1 MNDDKPLTGKTIL
14 ITRAEHQAG
23 DFVNLIIQRGGTPVV
38 FPTIQILPPDS
49 WDSCDRALQGLYMY
63 DGIIFTSSNGVDC
76 FFRRCTEKSIPKA
89 DLQSKQVFVVGE
101 KTKQATEKAGLSVA
115 MMPEKFTASDLSR
128 QLEQQDLHGKTFL
141 FPRGNLGSNVL
152 ADNLKLLGAGVDSV
166 IVYKT
171 EKPNTEHIDKIR
183 LLLEQ
188 KKIDVLSFTSS
199 STFNNFTALFS
210 KQEMETFCTTAR
222 IAVIGPVTAKTVES
236 FGLNVDII
244 PSVSTTSAL
253 VEAIEEFFQSNR

>member
-1 MNDDKPLTGKTIL
+1 MNHDKLLTGKTIL
-14 ITRAEHQAG
+14 VTRAAHQAS
-23 DFVNLIIQRGGTPVV
+23 DFVNLIMERGGTPVV
-38 FPTIQILPPDS
+38 FPTIQIFPPDS

-101 KTKQATEKAGLSVA
+101 KTKQAIEHVGFSVT

-171 EKPNTEHIDKIR
+171 EKPNTDNISRIR

-210 KQEMETFCTTAR
+210 KQEMETFCANTH

-244 PSVSTTSAL
+244 PSVSTTAAL
-253 VEAIEEFFQSNR
+253 VEAIEDFFQSNR

>member
-1 MNDDKPLTGKTIL
+1 
-14 ITRAEHQAG
+14 
-23 DFVNLIIQRGGTPVV
+23 
-38 FPTIQILPPDS
+38 
-49 WDSCDRALQGLYMY
+49 MY
-63 DGIIFTSSNGVDC
+63 DGIIFTSTNGVDY

-89 DLQSKQVFVVGE
+89 DLQSKQIFVVGK
-101 KTKQATEKAGLSVA
+101 KTKEAAEKAELAVT

-171 EKPNTEHIDKIR
+171 EKPDTGHISDIR
-183 LLLEQ
+183 SLLEQ

-199 STFNNFTALFS
+199 STFINFAALFS
-210 KQEMETFCTTAR
+210 KQEIESFCATAQ

-244 PSVSTTSAL
+244 PVISTTAAL
-253 VEAIEEFFQSNR
+253 VEAIENFFQSNR

>member
-1 MNDDKPLTGKTIL
+1 M
-14 ITRAEHQAG
+14 
-23 DFVNLIIQRGGTPVV
+23 F
-38 FPTIQILPPDS
+38 
-49 WDSCDRALQGLYMY
+49 
-63 DGIIFTSSNGVDC
+63 DGIIFTSINGVDF
-76 FFRRCTEKSIPKA
+76 FFRRCAEKSIPKK
-89 DLQSKQVFVVGE
+89 DFQSKQVFVVGE
-101 KTKQATEKAGLSVA
+101 KTKQATEQAGLSVT
-115 MMPEKFTASDLSR
+115 MMPEKFTAADLSR

-152 ADNLKLLGAGVDSV
+152 ADTVKLLGAVVDSV

-183 LLLEQ
+183 SLLEQ

-199 STFNNFTALFS
+199 STFNNFAALFS
-210 KQEMETFCTTAR
+210 KQEMESFCATAR

-244 PSVSTTSAL
+244 PSISTASAL